1 MSGRRGRR
9 PGRSDTRADILS
21 AARDA
26 FAEHGYDRAT
36 VRAIATR
43 AGVDAA
49 MVHHWFGTKERLF
62 QAAVDVPFDP
72 RELLLDGAPD
82 GEARLGEHVVRT
94 LLRAWDSPRGR
105 VALALLRSA
114 TSSER
119 AARML
124 RELVLAWVVRPTVAR
139 SEPDPHR
146 AAWRS
151 ALMASQLAGLVV
163 ARYVLRVEPLAG
175 APAETVVGAVGPTI
189 QGYLTGPLPGA
200 VTEDSRTGGNVENST
215 ARYVA
220 P

>member
-1 MSGRRGRR
+1 MTGRRGRR
-9 PGRSDTRADILS
+9 PGRSDTRSDILS

-36 VRAIATR
+36 VRDIAAR

-49 MVHHWFGTKERLF
+49 MVHHWYGSKERLF

-72 RELLLDGAPD
+72 HELLLDGAPD
-82 GEARLGEHVVRT
+82 DVAHLGEHVVRT
-94 LLRAWDSPRGR
+94 LLRAWDSPRGK

-114 TSSER
+114 TGSER

-124 RELVLAWVVRPTVAR
+124 REFMVARVVRPTVAR
-139 SEPDPHR
+139 VEPDPRR
-146 AAWRS
+146 AAWRGS
-151 ALMASQLAGLVV
+151 LMASQLAGLVV

-175 APAETVVGAVGPTI
+175 ASAETVVGAVGPTI
-189 QGYLTGPLPGA
+189 QGYLTGRLPDVVA
-200 VTEDSRTGGNVENST
+200 EPAHDSGNVEIST
-215 ARYVA
+215 ERHVA